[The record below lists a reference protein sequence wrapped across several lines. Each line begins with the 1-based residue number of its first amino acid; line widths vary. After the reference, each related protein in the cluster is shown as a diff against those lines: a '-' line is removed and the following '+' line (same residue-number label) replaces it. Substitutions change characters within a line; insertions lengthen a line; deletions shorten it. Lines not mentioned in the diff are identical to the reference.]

1 MAAVWSGSLQLTPRP
16 ARHLAHFANGRFFT
30 EFMARFLPWAAA
42 GQTTAETYRELEV
55 GLRAEFPFGEV
66 VDCALAMEGDGQEL
80 LKALTLLLFLGT
92 VRHHSKQLSDWLQ
105 DGLGKED
112 ELRLKCVLQAVLE
125 QQAALTPGLLATILL
140 AGVIENTGHLREP
153 LPISRLAARPTT
165 RAAPPV
171 SPIGP
176 SVIQVGSG
184 GKSPVKRDSLDS
196 PGTCREMGHR
206 LQLDQKN
213 VQIR

>member
-1 MAAVWSGSLQLTPRP
+1 MAAVWSRGLQLTPRH
-16 ARHLAHFANGRFFT
+16 ARRLAHFANGRYFA

-42 GQTTAETYRELEV
+42 GQTTAETFRELEV

-112 ELRLKCVLQAVLE
+112 ELRLKCVLHAVLE
-125 QQAALTPGLLATILL
+125 QQAALTPGLL

-153 LPISRLAARPTT
+153 LPTSRLAARPTT

-176 SVIQVGSG
+176 PDILVGSG
-184 GKSPVKRDSLDS
+184 GEPPVFQDSLDS

-206 LQLDQKN
+206 LQLDQKD